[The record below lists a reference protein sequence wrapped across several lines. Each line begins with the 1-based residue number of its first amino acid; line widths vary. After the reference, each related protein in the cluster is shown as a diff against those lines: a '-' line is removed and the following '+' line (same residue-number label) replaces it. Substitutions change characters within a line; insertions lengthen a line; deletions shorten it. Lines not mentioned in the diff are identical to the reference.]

1 MTEAEIAE
9 KCKRR
14 NEMED
19 VEKTNGG
26 IDIPREM
33 ERLKK
38 LKEEYAELR
47 DKSRGKIV
55 VNCAYWSQ
63 DGEEVRV
70 DWRMVMPDDYD
81 DYEHKMRML
90 ASEMLD
96 VQNAIAR
103 QREMNQ
109 YELMNKWKA
118 EAQAKKEGGK

>member
-1 MTEAEIAE
+1 
-9 KCKRR
+9 
-14 NEMED
+14 MED

-26 IDIPREM
+26 IDIPREI

-55 VNCAYWSQ
+55 VDCAYWSQ
-63 DGEEVRV
+63 DGKEARV

-81 DYEHKMRML
+81 DYEHKMKML

-103 QREMNQ
+103 QREINQ
-109 YELMNKWKA
+109 YELMNKCKA